1 MERSSV
7 EKAAATPNPTPGEN
21 KNKNTTSNSKK
32 QRPGPCGWLRE
43 HRVSL
48 LTRHK
53 RRLVEVPYT
62 ATIADTANAL
72 QANCVSAMAV
82 AAPPG
87 RWIGAGGT
95 MILESDPATG
105 AVRKHYIGMVTMLDI
120 LVHIAE
126 AGVKGG
132 GKWEEMDLNQ
142 SMMVPVSSVIGH
154 SLEGLSLWTL
164 NPNTSIMD
172 CMETF
177 SKGVHRALVPI
188 GSQTDNSLPVELVES
203 SPGYKMVTQMDVI
216 RFLQESSH
224 ELKDILSSSIQAL
237 DAINE
242 NVFAVAKNTK
252 VDEVIKTMRAAS
264 LTAVPVVDADGVEL
278 LQDGRGKRVVETFS
292 ASDLRDCPMAQ
303 LQSWLGLTVT
313 EFKEKVGALKA
324 TLTPEGGTAIS
335 DVQQSPKLITSF
347 PENSLKEVI
356 EMVVVNHVH
365 RVWVVDRQSLLL
377 GLVSLTDI
385 LRAVRESALKMD
397 QDMQGIVSQ

>member
-1 MERSSV
+1 
-7 EKAAATPNPTPGEN
+7 
-21 KNKNTTSNSKK
+21 
-32 QRPGPCGWLRE
+32 
-43 HRVSL
+43 
-48 LTRHK
+48 
-53 RRLVEVPYT
+53 
-62 ATIADTANAL
+62 
-72 QANCVSAMAV
+72 
-82 AAPPG
+82 
-87 RWIGAGGT
+87 
-95 MILESDPATG
+95 
-105 AVRKHYIGMVTMLDI
+105 
-120 LVHIAE
+120 
-126 AGVKGG
+126 
-132 GKWEEMDLNQ
+132 
-142 SMMVPVSSVIGH
+142 
-154 SLEGLSLWTL
+154 
-164 NPNTSIMD
+164 
-172 CMETF
+172 
-177 SKGVHRALVPI
+177 
-188 GSQTDNSLPVELVES
+188 
-203 SPGYKMVTQMDVI
+203 MVTQMDVI

-278 LQDGRGKRVVETFS
+278 LQDGRGKQVVETFS

>member
-1 MERSSV
+1 MERSV
-7 EKAAATPNPTPGEN
+7 DKAAATPNPTPGEN
-21 KNKNTTSNSKK
+21 ENKNTTSNSKK

-132 GKWEEMDLNQ
+132 GKSEEMDLNQ

-188 GSQTDNSLPVELVES
+188 GSQTDNLLPVELVES

-242 NVFAVAKNTK
+242 NIFAVTKNTK
-252 VDEVIKTMRAAS
+252 VEEVIKTMRAAS
-264 LTAVPVVDADGVEL
+264 LTAVPVVDADEVEL
-278 LQDGRGKRVVETFS
+278 LQDGRGKQVVETFS

-303 LQSWLGLTVT
+303 LQSCLGLTVT

-324 TLTPEGGTAIS
+324 TLTPEDGTAIS
-335 DVQQSPKLITSF
+335 DVQQSPKLITCF
-347 PENSLKEVI
+347 PENSLEEVI
-356 EMVVVNHVH
+356 EKVVVNHVH
-365 RVWVVDRQSLLL
+365 RVWVVDQQSLLL

>member
-1 MERSSV
+1 
-7 EKAAATPNPTPGEN
+7 
-21 KNKNTTSNSKK
+21 
-32 QRPGPCGWLRE
+32 
-43 HRVSL
+43 
-48 LTRHK
+48 
-53 RRLVEVPYT
+53 
-62 ATIADTANAL
+62 
-72 QANCVSAMAV
+72 MAV

-132 GKWEEMDLNQ
+132 GKWEEMDLNE
-142 SMMVPVSSVIGH
+142 SMTVPVSSVIGH

-188 GSQTDNSLPVELVES
+188 ESQADNSLPVELVES

-224 ELKDILSSSIQAL
+224 ELKDILSSSLEAL

-242 NVFAVAKNTK
+242 NIFAVTKNTK

-264 LTAVPVVDADGVEL
+264 LTAVPIVDADEVEL

-324 TLTPEGGTAIS
+324 ALTPEGGTAIS
-335 DVQQSPKLITSF
+335 GVQQSPKLITCF
-347 PENSLKEVI
+347 PENSLEEVI
-356 EMVVVNHVH
+356 EKVVINHVH
-365 RVWVVDRQSLLL
+365 RVWVVDQQTLLL

-385 LRAVRESALKMD
+385 LRAVRESAFKMD
-397 QDMQGIVSQ
+397 RDMQGIVGGNNEIPMGHAHRTLAEHTKACAHTDRLRCLRVYIFPQLYPLKVYIQ